1 MIFNI
6 LLSSGTFRMAA
17 KDPAFFVAL
26 TIVFI
31 LLFILYRIFKKIDDK
46 YK

>member
-1 MIFNI
+1 MIVNI
-6 LLSSGTFRMAA
+6 LLSSGTFHMAA
-17 KDPAFFVAL
+17 KNPAFFVVM

-31 LLFILYRIFKKIDDK
+31 LLFVLYRIFKKIDDK